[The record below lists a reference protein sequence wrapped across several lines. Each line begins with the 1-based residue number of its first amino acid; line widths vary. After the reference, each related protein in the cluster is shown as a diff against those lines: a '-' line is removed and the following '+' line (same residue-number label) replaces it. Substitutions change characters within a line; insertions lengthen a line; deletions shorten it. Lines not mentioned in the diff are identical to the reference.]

1 MCLRSCLWTNFIY
14 IHIYTYTHLMIL
26 RQHKFSVK
34 MLCHFIECVF
44 NKIIY
49 MKFNVN
55 YCKNMKQCCHFVCV
69 CEEIN

>member
-1 MCLRSCLWTNFIY
+1 
-14 IHIYTYTHLMIL
+14 MIL

-34 MLCHFIECVF
+34 ILCHIIECIF

-55 YCKNMKQCCHFVCV
+55 CFKDMKQCHFVCVCV